1 MLTFCE
7 AEAKEPSQQKF
18 LFSKTPWRR
27 LEDNFS
33 ETIENL
39 SRLLQDV
46 FARRLPRLLKDVFKT
61 CFQDFFLKTSS
72 RCLEDFFKKTSR
84 KQVSKTTWRRLQYV
98 LEEKKN
104 VTLKT
109 SSRRFQ
115 DVFNTS
121 WPKRMFTARLQRCL
135 QYLYV

>member
-7 AEAKEPSQQKF
+7 AEAKEPAQQNF
-18 LFSKTPWRR
+18 LFSKTSWRR
-27 LEDNFS
+27 LEDDFS
-33 ETIENL
+33 VAIAHL
-39 SRLLQDV
+39 SRLLQDA
-46 FARRLPRLLKDVFKT
+46 FARRLPGLLKVVLKM
-61 CFQDFFLKTSS
+61 CLQDFFLKTSS
-72 RCLEDFFKKTSR
+72 RCLQDFFKKTSR
-84 KQVSKTTWRRLQYV
+84 KQVLKTTWRRLQYV